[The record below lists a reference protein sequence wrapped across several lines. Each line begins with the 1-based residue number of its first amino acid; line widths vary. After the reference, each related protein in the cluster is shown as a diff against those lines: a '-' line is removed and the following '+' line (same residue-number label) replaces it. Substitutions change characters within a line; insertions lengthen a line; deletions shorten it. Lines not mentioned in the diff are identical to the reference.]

1 MKNGF
6 IVVLGINGVFK
17 LKLFFIIFVL
27 NIEYFINIGYMNDI
41 IELICLLLIVIKYFK
56 VWI

>member
-1 MKNGF
+1 MKSGF
-6 IVVLGINGVFK
+6 IVVLGINGVFI